1 MDEWSHDGKKLRLV
15 EGNIA
20 LLQVEAVVNAA
31 NSSLVLGSGVAGAI
45 RRFGGPSIQKECE
58 KLAPIKVGQAVITSG
73 GNLKAGYVIHA
84 VGPIQGEGQEEE
96 KLTEATRNSLKIA
109 RDRQIKS
116 MAFPALSTGVFGFPL
131 ERCSEIMLQVTM
143 DFLKANDFPNEVV
156 FCLYGTEAL
165 SVFQGTLAR
174 LV

>member
-1 MDEWSHDGKKLRLV
+1 MNEWSLDGKKLRLV

-20 LLQVEAVVNAA
+20 LLEVEAVVNAA
-31 NSSLVLGSGVAGAI
+31 NTSLVLGSGVAGAI
-45 RRFGGPSIQKECE
+45 KRFGGPSIQEECD

-84 VGPIQGEGQEEE
+84 VGPLYGEGQEEE
-96 KLTEATRNSLKIA
+96 KLAAATRNSLKIA

-131 ERCSEIMLQVTM
+131 ERCSEIMLRVTM
-143 DFLKANDFPNEVV
+143 DFLKGNDFPNEVV
-156 FCLYGTEAL
+156 FCLYGIQAL
-165 SVFQGTLAR
+165 SVFQETLAR
-174 LV
+174 LA

>member
-1 MDEWSHDGKKLRLV
+1 MDEWSLDGKKLRLV

-20 LLQVEAVVNAA
+20 LLEVEAVVNAA
-31 NSSLVLGSGVAGAI
+31 NTSLVLGSGVAGAI
-45 RRFGGPSIQKECE
+45 KRFGGPSIQEECD

-84 VGPIQGEGQEEE
+84 VGPVYGEGQEEE
-96 KLTEATRNSLKIA
+96 KLAAATRTSLKIA

-131 ERCSEIMLQVTM
+131 ERCSEIMLRVTM
-143 DFLKANDFPNEVV
+143 DFLKGNDFPNEVV
-156 FCLYGTEAL
+156 FCLYGIQAL
-165 SVFQGTLAR
+165 SVFQETLAR
-174 LV
+174 LA